1 MLHAQTT
8 VRVPLTVAHYS
19 IGQYGYCRLDAAG
32 SSLNFLSKNLTL
44 LRRGRLDT
52 LTCCISLLLIL
63 RVSLHFLANRL
74 ALLRR
79 RRLDTLTCRFSSLL
93 ILRVSLNFL
102 ADCLVLLRRSRLIT
116 LTSGVLLLLG
126 QWLATAEVAEVVI
139 APIVF
144 SFIKPLCRCLTLGI
158 SRNDGG
164 GVCSLLKLT
173 CCRLTLAVACWSR

>member
-1 MLHAQTT
+1 MNTLAGVITLLLVQWALLYFFLKHLA
-8 VRVPLTVAHYS
+8 LFGS
-19 IGQYGYCRLDAAG
+19 CRLNTLTRCL
-32 SSLNFLSKNLTL
+32 SSLLV
-44 LRRGRLDT
+44 
-52 LTCCISLLLIL
+52 L
-63 RVSLHFLANRL
+63 RVSLHFLADCL

-79 RRLDTLTCRFSSLL
+79 G
-93 ILRVSLNFL
+93 
-102 ADCLVLLRRSRLIT
+102 RLIT

>member
-1 MLHAQTT
+1 MNTLAGVITLLLVQWALLYFFLKHLA
-8 VRVPLTVAHYS
+8 LFGS
-19 IGQYGYCRLDAAG
+19 CRLNTLTRCL
-32 SSLNFLSKNLTL
+32 SSL
-44 LRRGRLDT
+44 LD
-52 LTCCISLLLIL
+52 L
-63 RVSLHFLANRL
+63 RVSLHFLADCL

-79 RRLDTLTCRFSSLL
+79 G
-93 ILRVSLNFL
+93 
-102 ADCLVLLRRSRLIT
+102 RLIT

-144 SFIKPLCRCLTLGI
+144 SLIKPLCRCLTLGI

>member
-1 MLHAQTT
+1 MNTL
-8 VRVPLTVAHYS
+8 
-19 IGQYGYCRLDAAG
+19 AG
-32 SSLNFLSKNLTL
+32 VITLLLVQWALLYFFLKHLAL
-44 LRRGRLDT
+44 LRRGGLNT
-52 LTCCISLLLIL
+52 LTRCVSSLLDLW
-63 RVSLHFLANRL
+63 VSLHFLADCL

-79 RRLDTLTCRFSSLL
+79 G
-93 ILRVSLNFL
+93 
-102 ADCLVLLRRSRLIT
+102 RLIT

-164 GVCSLLKLT
+164 GVCSLLKLI
-173 CCRLTLAVACWSR
+173 CCRLTLAVARWGR

>member
-1 MLHAQTT
+1 MYTLAGVITLLLVQWALLYFFLKHLA
-8 VRVPLTVAHYS
+8 LFGS
-19 IGQYGYCRLDAAG
+19 CRLNTLTRCL
-32 SSLNFLSKNLTL
+32 SSL
-44 LRRGRLDT
+44 LD
-52 LTCCISLLLIL
+52 L
-63 RVSLHFLANRL
+63 RVSLHFLA
-74 ALLRR
+74 
-79 RRLDTLTCRFSSLL
+79 
-93 ILRVSLNFL
+93 
-102 ADCLVLLRRSRLIT
+102 DCLALLRRSRLIT

-173 CCRLTLAVACWSR
+173 CCCLTLTVAR